1 MVAKGSGKTCCCNG
15 CEEPP
20 QPNTA
25 NITAIERSSWQTN
38 CCACLPKMACLTV
51 LTNDLLHSD
60 RLTYSLYCPT
70 TAYGLNEPV
79 YMPITSSGKFLVN
92 GVAFDV
98 AVHFEVADGVCQM
111 CLTST
116 ALGITKS
123 TYGACITIDD
133 AARTSPNFFCSRLSK
148 TDAIETYGTD
158 RNLGQG
164 PTSDGIGTRWTIGAY
179 TFVLS
184 RADHIAIT
192 PRPNCLDSYGNQV
205 IDTNSIKDKC
215 CNCSCIARCACL
227 TKRSITGTT
236 SESACLVGT
245 DWTFPSGAVVSITS
259 TAYDRTC
266 YLGLSPDETGGS
278 ATLPVALGGVE
289 TKCPRPIARWGTTLP
304 AAGAIPSHVVYY
316 EFQASG
322 CDGGCNVD
330 VSGCC
335 ANERTSFP
343 RILHADV
350 TTTCPSC
357 PTFTVNLAWDSVD
370 NVWRGDSLM
379 CGHPITLSIACPFTT
394 LFFSAAPCVSA
405 TPTAAATCSPIAAV
419 FSFGTSGIGCCGGSS
434 LISPA
439 ITVTIYE

>member
-1 MVAKGSGKTCCCNG
+1 M
-15 CEEPP
+15 
-20 QPNTA
+20 
-25 NITAIERSSWQTN
+25 
-38 CCACLPKMACLTV
+38 
-51 LTNDLLHSD
+51 
-60 RLTYSLYCPT
+60 
-70 TAYGLNEPV
+70 
-79 YMPITSSGKFLVN
+79 
-92 GVAFDV
+92 
-98 AVHFEVADGVCQM
+98 
-111 CLTST
+111 
-116 ALGITKS
+116 
-123 TYGACITIDD
+123 
-133 AARTSPNFFCSRLSK
+133 
-148 TDAIETYGTD
+148 
-158 RNLGQG
+158 
-164 PTSDGIGTRWTIGAY
+164 
-179 TFVLS
+179 
-184 RADHIAIT
+184 
-192 PRPNCLDSYGNQV
+192 
-205 IDTNSIKDKC
+205 IDTNAIKDKC
-215 CNCSCIARCACL
+215 CNCTCIARCACL

-289 TKCPRPIARWGTTLP
+289 TKCPRPIARWGTTIP
-304 AAGAIPSHVVYY
+304 SAGAIPSHVVYY

-335 ANERTSFP
+335 ANGRTSFP
-343 RILHADV
+343 RLLHADV

-357 PTFTVNLAWDSVD
+357 PTFTVDLAWDSVD

-394 LFFSAAPCVSA
+394 LFFSADPCVSA
-405 TPTAAATCSPIAAV
+405 TPTAAATCSPISAV